1 MAEVRFKGRI
11 IVLVVVVILV
21 FIGIACRLTML
32 HLRPAQ
38 WVLTPIE
45 QGRMYETKPMGSRGR
60 IVDRNGEILAM
71 DLAAYHVYV
80 DPKYISEHGD
90 AATVSKYLST
100 EFRIPEYEIKEKL
113 EKTERQYE
121 RIKKFVPGHQLKR
134 FKRRA
139 FGVEYTP
146 AELVNGVETNIY
158 LRGVGLEEAPIRN
171 YPKGPLMAHVVG
183 FANQEGIGSAG
194 VEQRMDEYL
203 RGKEGHRV
211 SKKDGRRR
219 EIYSARTVDIEAV
232 DGATVMLTL
241 DQQLQYVAEKT
252 VEKTCRDFN
261 AKAAWAIVQH
271 VRTGEILAMAS
282 FPTYDLN
289 RYAKAPPEWRR
300 NRAISFNYEPG
311 STMKAAVIA
320 SALDNEVVK
329 EEDIFDCENGY
340 WVYGGKSLRDSH
352 GEKEIS
358 VAEIIKVSSNIGT
371 AKIAL
376 EMGNQMVYDS
386 LKKFNFGNRLGI
398 GIPGEE
404 GGIFY
409 SPKHWSKISI
419 TRIGMGHEIGVTALQ
434 IVSMMSAIAYNGVQ
448 MKPLLIKKVVS
459 TDGTLV
465 EENMPEELGRPLSPS
480 AARRMQ
486 KLLAAVVMEE
496 GGTGSKA
503 RLEGYT
509 VAGKTGTAQK
519 IRPKEEGGG
528 YYSKNFTSSFVG
540 FLPVENPEI
549 AIVVVADDPGEYT
562 ESGRKIKYYGGT
574 VCGPAFKEI
583 AEFAVRYLRIAP
595 EGSRIYVARPDDE

>member
-11 IVLVVVVILV
+11 IVLVAIVLLV
-21 FIGIACRLTML
+21 FSGIGFRLSVL
-32 HLRPAQ
+32 HLHPEE
-38 WVLTPIE
+38 WVLEPIQE
-45 QGRMYETKPMGSRGR
+45 GRMYEWKPVGNRGR

-71 DLAAYHVYV
+71 DRPAYHVYI
-80 DPKYISEHGD
+80 DPKYIAEYGD
-90 AATVSKYLST
+90 ADAVSSCLSK
-100 EFRIPEYEIKEKL
+100 EFKIPRIQIDEKL
-113 EKTERQYE
+113 AKTSRQYE
-121 RIKKFVPGHQLKR
+121 VLKKHVAGHQLRR
-134 FKRRA
+134 FTRKA
-139 FGVEYTP
+139 LGVVYTP
-146 AELVNGVETNIY
+146 DELVNGVETNIY
-158 LRGVGLEEAPIRN
+158 LRGVKFAEAPIRN

-183 FANQEGIGSAG
+183 FANHEGIGSAG
-194 VEQRMDEYL
+194 IEQKMDSYL

-219 EIYSARTVDIEAV
+219 EIYSAREVDIPPE
-232 DGATVMLTL
+232 DGATVTLTL
-241 DQQLQYVAEKT
+241 DQQLQYVTEKT
-252 VEKTCRDFN
+252 VEKVCRDFN

-289 RYAKAPPEWRR
+289 RFNKAPAEWRR

-311 STMKAAVIA
+311 STMKAGVIA
-320 SALDNEVVK
+320 AALDNGVVK
-329 EEDIFDCENGY
+329 ETDVFDCENGY

-352 GEKEIS
+352 GEGEIS
-358 VAEIIKVSSNIGT
+358 VADIIKVSSNIGT

-376 EMGNQMVYDS
+376 EMGNQMLYDS
-386 LKKFNFGNRLGI
+386 LKKFHFGNRLGV

-404 GGIFY
+404 AGIFY

-434 IVSMMSAIAYNGVQ
+434 VLSMMNAIAYNGVQ
-448 MKPLLIKKVVS
+448 MQPMIVKKVVAP
-459 TDGTLV
+459 DGTVL
-465 EENMPEELGRPLSPS
+465 EENIPKELGRPLKPL

-486 KLLAAVVMEE
+486 KLLARVTEE
-496 GGTGSKA
+496 GGTGTKA
-503 RLEGYT
+503 RVEGYR

-519 IRPKEEGGG
+519 IKPASEGGG

-540 FLPVENPEI
+540 FLPVDNPQI
-549 AIVVVADDPGEYT
+549 GIIVVADDPGEYT

-595 EGSRIYVARPDDE
+595 EGKRTYVARPEE